1 MKVYSGMDPRLPL
14 RDVAGYARRVE
25 QLGFDGLHVAETIH
39 DSLAVA
45 LLALE
50 HTTTMTVRTSI
61 TLAFVRSPTL
71 VAYTAWDLA
80 VMSGGRFELGL
91 GSQIKQNIRDRY
103 GMPWSEPRSRMRDY
117 LGALSQRLT
126 TSDPR
131 VLKHLARAFS
141 ALGVR
146 AEDGWGAAEILA
158 GGYGEPEA
166 EIRAQGGVLLDAW
179 HEVAPPFLPAG
190 AAPGPVL
197 REQAVTY
204 QGQSGR
210 RYMTPWE
217 RLDAAAPGRAARVV
231 FDRALMGCWIAQL
244 VRSGVV
250 PEAHPAIVAEKRAG
264 AAERVERKLAEVNL
278 PTDVRER
285 RVGRATEYANQRAAA
300 EIVHV

>member
-1 MKVYSGMDPRLPL
+1 MPVPQSHSAPPLPSPIPMQRPASSVAVQAKPTPAFRLRFLPTVIGLFDLIGAPEDALDAAGLKAGLYWLPEPYQMGAVSG
-14 RDVAGYARRVE
+14 V
-25 QLGFDGLHVAETIH
+25 
-39 DSLAVA
+39 
-45 LLALE
+45 
-50 HTTTMTVRTSI
+50 
-61 TLAFVRSPTL
+61 
-71 VAYTAWDLA
+71 
-80 VMSGGRFELGL
+80 
-91 GSQIKQNIRDRY
+91 
-103 GMPWSEPRSRMRDY
+103 
-117 LGALSQRLT
+117 
-126 TSDPR
+126 
-131 VLKHLARAFS
+131 
-141 ALGVR
+141 LGVR